1 MNKIIQTLILLLI
14 FTLNTKSQNLDAPA
28 QNYLSIAPCIT
39 NEPGSFGTKLSP
51 TIEFGRQFQDIFTL
65 GLALGKTNFA
75 SKNLA
80 DDIYLELRPNLN
92 VFQVGK
98 FTNTISPGIGYVFGP
113 TTSLLLEWTTGV
125 EYALSNK
132 THINVFFGNYYYSNF
147 SSDPN
152 APAHFSPVFW
162 GFSVVRF
169 FKPTGL
175 KSIFTKH

>member
-1 MNKIIQTLILLLI
+1 MKIVKILILLILS
-14 FTLNTKSQNLDAPA
+14 LSVKSQNLDAPA
-28 QNYLSIAPCIT
+28 QNYISIAPCIT
-39 NEPGSFGTKLSP
+39 NEPGTFSTKLSP

-65 GLALGKTNFA
+65 GLALGKTNFT

-113 TTSLLLEWTTGV
+113 IPSVMLEWTTGI
-125 EYALSNK
+125 EYALSSK
-132 THINVFFGNYYYSNF
+132 THINVFFGNYYYASFN
-147 SSDPN
+147 SDPN
-152 APAHFSPVFW
+152 APTHFSPYFW